1 MGCDNRA
8 FVYNI
13 HPTNAHNIQEQPMF
27 HYNSR
32 RLVSL
37 LAAVI
42 AASALQTTP
51 ALAQGVTA
59 LEEVIVTAQRRETLL
74 QDTPIAV
81 TAFSEEKIKDL
92 GIFDITDVS
101 ALAPNTN
108 IRKQPSSNSNMSIFI
123 RGVGS
128 GETSL
133 MEDPKVS
140 FYMDG
145 VYMSKTTG
153 AVFDI
158 VDLEGIEV
166 LRGPQGT
173 LFGRNSTGGAINVRT
188 AKPSG
193 ELGARVE
200 LSTGNDGYRRALATV
215 DLPKVA
221 DILAVKVSGMHM
233 EYDGWASN
241 DYTGSPFGISS
252 ESELASE
259 ENDSYRIAVRLDPSE
274 NLTIDYTYDKT
285 ENEGVP
291 TPFQITKVK
300 TSNNDG
306 FTDDTKVNF
315 MVQGGE
321 LAQSMAATIGD
332 PDERRENYTLDFV
345 STEILEVEGHTLQVE
360 WAQEDFTLKYIYA
373 ERETDS
379 TYKGTDL
386 DSGAH
391 TVFGGDMRVPGFHA
405 RIDEGEIEM
414 TTHELQLFG
423 NLFDDKLAY
432 TFGYYRYQEDTYQD
446 NPQTFSLSLE
456 SVIDNAYLN
465 ALNTA
470 LNMKAPM
477 EQAKQIAT
485 ATRDAVR
492 NVYSGL
498 GFCGTSGDCTGT
510 QRLPTPS
517 SAAADTDPDGDG
529 YTDFVYGQE
538 SKSWAVYTQFTYT
551 LNEQV
556 DITAGLRYTEDEK
569 DGHLYNENLLTAP
582 DRPATFS
589 RNEHNRN
596 NPLTNKDEWDNLS
609 YLLNVNWAVNDDMN
623 VYGTWSTGY
632 NAGGF
637 NARATSLSAWNN
649 HVDEEEISTF
659 ELGLKA
665 EWLDGRLRTN
675 LAAFYNDYTDIQIAQ
690 FEAGSGGASSRIV
703 NAGEATYSGFEL
715 DLVAVPMQGLVVD
728 ATYGYL
734 DAEYEE
740 YLIRR
745 NPRDPNG
752 ALVDISDN
760 TTVTRAPENTFS
772 LGVQYDIPPLFGDRG
787 ALSVRVD
794 ANYMDD
800 MVFHPFNNEFDSAEA
815 RWLMNARVNLTG
827 IDVGNGSLRLSA
839 WGKNLLDEEY
849 REWGIDFGALGF
861 AGNVYGQPR
870 TYGLDLSYEF

>member
-1 MGCDNRA
+1 
-8 FVYNI
+8 
-13 HPTNAHNIQEQPMF
+13 MF
-27 HYNSR
+27 HHNSR

-37 LAAVI
+37 LAAVT
-42 AASALQTTP
+42 AASALQTAP

-92 GIFDITDVS
+92 GIFDITDIG

-108 IRKQPSSNSNMSIFI
+108 IRKQPSSNSNMSVFI

-133 MEDPKVS
+133 MVDPKVS

-145 VYMSKTTG
+145 VYMSKTVG

-193 ELGARVE
+193 ELNARVD
-200 LSTGNDGYRRALATV
+200 LSTGNDGYRRAMATV

-221 DILAVKVSGMHM
+221 DIMAVKVSGMHM
-233 EYDGWASN
+233 KYDGWASN
-241 DYTGSPFGISS
+241 DYAGNAFGISS

-259 ENDSYRIAVRLDPSE
+259 ENDSYRIAVRLDPTD
-274 NLTIDYTYDKT
+274 NLTIDYAYDKT

-291 TPFQITKVK
+291 APFQITKVK
-300 TSNNDG
+300 TSNNNG
-306 FTDDTKVNF
+306 FTDDARVNF

-321 LAQSMAATIGD
+321 LAQSMAATVGD
-332 PDERRENYTLDFV
+332 PDKRRESYTLDFV
-345 STEILEVEGHTLQVE
+345 SPEILEVEGHTLQVE
-360 WAQEDFTLKYIYA
+360 WAREDFTLKYIYA

-379 TYKGTDL
+379 TYEGTDL
-386 DSGAH
+386 DGGAH
-391 TVFGGDMRVPGFHA
+391 TARDLAYGVANGMFGRIPAPGFHA
-405 RIDEGEIEM
+405 RIDEGWIEM

-432 TFGYYRYQEDTYQD
+432 TFGYYRYEEDVHQD
-446 NPQTFSLSLE
+446 NPQTLSLSLE
-456 SVIDNAYLN
+456 SLIGGAYLA
-465 ALNTA
+465 ALNGSLAAGLPLTDNDMNPMNDA
-470 LNMKAPM
+470 TSIAQKTSADTRKNYAQLFCTPRTPEVDLNKD
-477 EQAKQIAT
+477 T
-485 ATRDAVR
+485 LD
-492 NVYSGL
+492 
-498 GFCGTSGDCTGT
+498 DCIGT
-510 QRLPTPS
+510 QRLPASNP
-517 SAAADTDPDGDG
+517 PGDKDNG
-529 YTDFVYGQE
+529 YIDFIYGQE

-569 DGHLYNENLLTAP
+569 DGHLFNENLIRSVTGHS
-582 DRPATFS
+582 D
-589 RNEHNRN
+589 E
-596 NPLTNKDEWDNLS
+596 NPLKNKDEWDNLS
-609 YLLNVNWAVNDDMN
+609 YLLNVNWAINDDMN

-649 HVDEEEISTF
+649 PVDEEEISAF
-659 ELGLKA
+659 EVGLKA

-690 FEAGSGGASSRIV
+690 FEAGSGGASSRLV

-740 YLIRR
+740 YLAR
-745 NPRDPNG
+745 NPTTNMQ
-752 ALVDISDN
+752 VDISGN
-760 TTVTRAPENTFS
+760 TTVARTPENTFS
-772 LGVQYDIPPLFGDRG
+772 LGVQYDIPPLFDWGT
-787 ALSVRVD
+787 LSVRVD

-849 REWGIDFGALGF
+849 REWGIDFASLGF